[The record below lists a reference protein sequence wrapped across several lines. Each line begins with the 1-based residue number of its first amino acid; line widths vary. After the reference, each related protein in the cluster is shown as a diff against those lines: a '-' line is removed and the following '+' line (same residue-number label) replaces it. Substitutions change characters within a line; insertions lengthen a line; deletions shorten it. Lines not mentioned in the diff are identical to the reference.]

1 LHLKKKMQ
9 HFGKFSVNIPMDE
22 RCDDRQLIQDILQG
36 KAGAFEELILAYK
49 KLVMHIVFRMVR
61 HPSDREDICQ
71 DVFLKIY
78 QNLGSFR
85 QQAKLSTWIGR
96 IAYNSCLNH
105 IEKKKDRLMEDYWQP
120 DQNWED
126 LEGFNTSPEAAAE
139 LSDLNSK
146 VQAEISKMPVNHRT
160 ALTLYHVDGLSYQ
173 EVAEVMNLPEGT
185 VKSYLYRARQHLK
198 QKLTSQYQMQEQ

>member
-1 LHLKKKMQ
+1 
-9 HFGKFSVNIPMDE
+9 MDG
-22 RCDDRQLIQDILQG
+22 RYDDRQLIRDILQR

-49 KLVMHIVFRMVR
+49 RLVMHIVFRMIH

-78 QNLGSFR
+78 QNLASFR
-85 QQAKLSTWIGR
+85 QEAKLSTWIGR

-105 IEKKKDRLMEDYWQP
+105 IEKKKDHLLEDYWQP

-126 LEGFNTSPEAAAE
+126 LQGLTTSPAEAAE

-146 VQAEISKMPVNHRT
+146 VQMEIAKMPANQQT
-160 ALTLYHVDGLSYQ
+160 ALTLYHVDGLGYQ
-173 EVAEVMNLPEGT
+173 EIAEVMNLPEGT
-185 VKSYLYRARQHLK
+185 VKSYLFRARQYLK
-198 QKLTSQYQMQEQ
+198 KKLTSQYQMQEL

>member
-1 LHLKKKMQ
+1 
-9 HFGKFSVNIPMDE
+9 MDG
-22 RCDDRQLIQDILQG
+22 RYDDRQLIRDILQR

-49 KLVMHIVFRMVR
+49 RLVMHIVFRMIH

-78 QNLGSFR
+78 QNLASFR
-85 QQAKLSTWIGR
+85 QEAKLSTWIGR

-105 IEKKKDRLMEDYWQP
+105 IEKKKDHLLEDYWQP

-126 LEGFNTSPEAAAE
+126 LQGLTTSPAEAAE

-146 VQAEISKMPVNHRT
+146 VQMEIAKMPANQRT
-160 ALTLYHVDGLSYQ
+160 ALTLYHVDGLGYQ
-173 EVAEVMNLPEGT
+173 EIAEVMNLPEGT
-185 VKSYLYRARQHLK
+185 VKSYLFRARQYLK
-198 QKLTSQYQMQEQ
+198 KKLTSQYQMQEL